1 MKSFKKFVAEVA
13 QPKSK
18 EEKNFKDQHEYEVVN
33 HPVADPAQHTG
44 DIGAPGL
51 PKAKA
56 KRKADQEGD
65 ANYDKTYAKK
75 DDDGVK
81 LESTEMDRARYD
93 ADDDTK
99 KKKVTLPKAP
109 WEKKKDEELSP
120 KQKKI
125 DHNKNGKIDGH
136 DLAMI
141 RKKKN
146 EEADRTDD
154 RGQDS
159 IQTRESVELEEAVS
173 FKKGPVRLKD
183 GKQVMVSA
191 QDAKLLNKMFKD
203 LSPANQKQMEK
214 VAMMDKAGFDE
225 IVGFA
230 REAL

>member
-33 HPVADPAQHTG
+33 HPTADPAQHTG

-81 LESTEMDRARYD
+81 LESKEMATRAALD
-93 ADDDTK
+93 KSSDSSKAGK
-99 KKKVTLPKAP
+99 KAVTLKKAP
-109 WEKKKDEELSP
+109 WEKKEALSGDQHKLDHDKDG
-120 KQKKI
+120 
-125 DHNKNGKIDGH
+125 DIDGK
-136 DLAMI
+136 DFAALRAKK
-141 RKKKN
+141 KKKN
-146 EEADRTDD
+146 EE
-154 RGQDS
+154 
-159 IQTRESVELEEAVS
+159 VEQIDEAVS

-203 LSPANQKQMEK
+203 LSPANQRQMEK
-214 VAMMDKAGFDE
+214 VAMTDKAGFDE